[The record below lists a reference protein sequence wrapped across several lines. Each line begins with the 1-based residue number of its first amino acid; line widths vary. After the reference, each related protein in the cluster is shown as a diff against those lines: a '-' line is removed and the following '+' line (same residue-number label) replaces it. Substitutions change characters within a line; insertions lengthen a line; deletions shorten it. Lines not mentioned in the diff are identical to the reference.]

1 MRRQAPRSREK
12 AAWNRGGNSSDAPA
26 TETDPLLEASA
37 PAYLQSTQG
46 GSIRAR
52 RSSRSPT
59 LNPHFGPGQQRDQM
73 NYPLDPD
80 SSKDIDLHD
89 AYQIVQDPSN
99 RSQASSVGEGSSKG
113 SSSRYVPGNR
123 SPHSAR
129 RQNQNEESTDHPPL
143 LEIPEHIYAVR
154 KGALSVLKPLTN
166 TWVSRYL
173 LVNHLMSV
181 SHHLTKFCCH

>member
-37 PAYLQSTQG
+37 PAYLHSTQG
-46 GSIRAR
+46 ASIRAR

-59 LNPHFGPGQQRDQM
+59 LNPHFGSGQQRDQM
-73 NYPLDPD
+73 NYPLDAD
-80 SSKDIDLHD
+80 SKDIDLHD

-99 RSQASSVGEGSSKG
+99 RSQSSSVGEGSSKG

-123 SPHSAR
+123 SAHSLR
-129 RQNQNEESTDHPPL
+129 RQNPQNEEGIDHPPL
-143 LEIPEHIYAVR
+143 LEIPEQIYAVR

-173 LVNHLMSV
+173 LVNHLMPV
-181 SHHLTKFCCH
+181 SHHLTKFRCP